1 MAVTRRFISLINNR
15 FYNLSYSAIFTADM
29 AEQFPWFQSYP
40 DFVPQTVDNNKYESL
55 AAVFDN
61 VVAKYGD
68 QVAFQNMDVTMTY
81 NQLKAN
87 VDAFAWYL
95 QNNTNL
101 KPGDRIA
108 IQMPNLLQFPVAM
121 FAAIKCGFVAVNTNP
136 LYTAEE
142 MKHQYNDSGAKALVI
157 LENFASNYQKIIKDT
172 NVETVIV
179 TRIGD
184 MLGGVK
190 GGIVNLVVKHVK
202 KMVPAYDL
210 PKAIKFKDVLAAG
223 KGKAPTPVSL
233 SHKDMAFL
241 QYTGGTT
248 GVSKGAV
255 LTHGNICS
263 QLSQID
269 GWLTGLFK
277 GGEVVIT
284 ALPLYHIFALTAN
297 CLTFFNYGA
306 RNVLI
311 TNPRDMKAFIK
322 DLKKNPFALIT
333 GVNTLFNGLLNQPD
347 FKDVDFSKLKIALG
361 GGMAVQ
367 DAVATNWQEV
377 TGSPLLE
384 AYGLSETSPAATI
397 NPTNGTH
404 KMGTIGLPIPNTDI
418 KIFDDDKKEV
428 AYGER
433 GEIGIKGP
441 QVMAGY
447 WNRPE
452 ATEECMHGEYFLTGD
467 IGIIDDDGF
476 FRIVDRKKEM
486 VCVSGFNVYPS
497 EVEAVIFE
505 HPKVLEVGVRS
516 EPDEKTNEAVMAFVV
531 KKDDSL
537 TETEVR
543 EFCKEKL
550 TNYKRPKHIVF
561 RDELPKSNVGKILRR
576 KLV

>member
-1 MAVTRRFISLINNR
+1 MS
-15 FYNLSYSAIFTADM
+15 
-29 AEQFPWFQSYP
+29 EQHAWFKSYP
-40 DFVPQTVDNNKYESL
+40 AFVPQTVNNNKYESL
-55 AAVFDN
+55 AKVFDD
-61 VVAKYGD
+61 VVSRYGD
-68 QVAFQNMDVTMTY
+68 KIAFQNMDKTLTF
-81 NQLKAN
+81 NELKAN

-95 QNNTNL
+95 QNKTNL
-101 KPGDRIA
+101 KPGDRVA

-121 FAAIKCGFVAVNTNP
+121 FAVIKCGFVVVNTNP
-136 LYTAEE
+136 LYTPAE
-142 MKHQYNDSGAKALVI
+142 MKHQYKDSGAKAIVI
-157 LENFASNYQKIIKDT
+157 LENFGSNFQEIQAETDI
-172 NVETVIV
+172 ETVIV
-179 TRIGD
+179 ARIGD
-184 MLGGVK
+184 MLGGLK

-210 PKAIKFKDVLAAG
+210 PNAISFKSILSEGAG
-223 KGKAPTPVSL
+223 KKPTQITI
-233 SHKDMAFL
+233 SHDDIAFL

-248 GVSKGAV
+248 GVSKGAI
-255 LTHGNICS
+255 LTHGNICA

-277 GGEVVIT
+277 DGEAVVIT

-297 CLTFFNYGA
+297 CITFFNYGA

-311 TNPRDMKAFIK
+311 TNPRDMPAFIK
-322 DLKKNPFALIT
+322 DLKKNPFSLIT

-347 FKDVDFSKLKIALG
+347 FKDVDFSNLKVSLG

-367 DAVATNWQEV
+367 DAVAIKWQEV

-397 NPTNGTH
+397 NPTDGSH
-404 KMGTIGLPIPNTDI
+404 RMGTIGLPIPNTEL

-428 AYGER
+428 PLGER

-447 WNRPE
+447 WNRPD
-452 ATEECMHGEYFLTGD
+452 ATAECMHEGFFLTGD
-467 IGIIDDDGF
+467 IGIMDEDGF

-497 EVEAVIFE
+497 EVEAVISS

-516 EPDEKTNEAVMAFVV
+516 EPDPKTTECVMAFVV

-537 TETEVR
+537 TEDEIR
-543 EFCKEKL
+543 DFCREKL
-550 TNYKRPKHIVF
+550 TNYKVPKIVVF

-576 KLV
+576 MLK

>member
-1 MAVTRRFISLINNR
+1 MS
-15 FYNLSYSAIFTADM
+15 
-29 AEQFPWFQSYP
+29 EQHAWFKSYP
-40 DFVPQTVDNNKYESL
+40 AFVPQTVDNNKYESL
-55 AAVFDN
+55 AKVFDD
-61 VVAKYGD
+61 VVSRYGD
-68 QVAFQNMDVTMTY
+68 KVAFQNMDKTLTF
-81 NQLKAN
+81 NELKAN

-95 QNNTNL
+95 QNKTNL
-101 KPGDRIA
+101 KPGDRVA

-121 FAAIKCGFVAVNTNP
+121 FAVIKCGFVVVNTNP
-136 LYTAEE
+136 LYTPAE
-142 MKHQYNDSGAKALVI
+142 MKHQYKDSGAKAIVI
-157 LENFASNYQKIIKDT
+157 LENFGSNFQEIQADT
-172 NVETVIV
+172 DIETVIV
-179 TRIGD
+179 ARIGD
-184 MLGGVK
+184 MLGGLK
-190 GGIVNLVVKHVK
+190 GSIVNLVVKHVK

-210 PKAIKFKDVLAAG
+210 PNAISFKSILSEGAG
-223 KGKAPTPVSL
+223 KNPTKVNIT
-233 SHKDMAFL
+233 HENVAFL

-255 LTHGNICS
+255 LTHGNICA

-277 GGEVVIT
+277 DGEAVVIT

-297 CLTFFNYGA
+297 CITFFNYGA

-311 TNPRDMKAFIK
+311 TNPRDMPAFIK
-322 DLKKNPFALIT
+322 DLKKNPFSLIT
-333 GVNTLFNGLLNQPD
+333 GVNTLFNGLLNQPA
-347 FKDVDFSKLKIALG
+347 FRELDFSNLKISLG

-367 DAVATNWQEV
+367 DAVALKWQEV

-397 NPTNGTH
+397 NPTDGSH
-404 KMGTIGLPIPNTDI
+404 RMGTIGLPIPNTEL

-428 AYGER
+428 PMGER

-452 ATEECMHGEYFLTGD
+452 ATAECMHGDFFLTGD
-467 IGIIDDDGF
+467 IGIMDEDGF
-476 FRIVDRKKEM
+476 FKIVDRKKEM

-497 EVEAVIFE
+497 EVEAVISS

-516 EPDEKTNEAVMAFVV
+516 EPDPKTTECVMAFVV
-531 KKDDSL
+531 KKDESL
-537 TETEVR
+537 TEDEIR
-543 EFCKEKL
+543 DFCREKL
-550 TNYKRPKHIVF
+550 TNYKVPKIVVF

-576 KLV
+576 LLK

>member
-1 MAVTRRFISLINNR
+1 MS
-15 FYNLSYSAIFTADM
+15 
-29 AEQFPWFQSYP
+29 EQHAWFKSYP
-40 DFVPQTVDNNKYESL
+40 AFVPQTVNNNKYESL
-55 AAVFDN
+55 AKVFDD
-61 VVAKYGD
+61 VVSRYGD
-68 QVAFQNMDVTMTY
+68 KIAFQNMDKTLTF
-81 NQLKAN
+81 NELKAN
-87 VDAFAWYL
+87 VDSFAWYL
-95 QNNTNL
+95 QNKTNL
-101 KPGDRIA
+101 KPGDRVA

-121 FAAIKCGFVAVNTNP
+121 FAVIKCGFVVVNTNP
-136 LYTAEE
+136 LYTPAE
-142 MKHQYNDSGAKALVI
+142 MKHQYKDSGAKAIVI
-157 LENFASNYQKIIKDT
+157 LENFGSNFQEIQAETDI
-172 NVETVIV
+172 ETVIV
-179 TRIGD
+179 ARIGD
-184 MLGGVK
+184 MLGGLK

-210 PKAIKFKDVLAAG
+210 PNAISFKSILSEGVG
-223 KGKAPTPVSL
+223 KKPTQITIT
-233 SHKDMAFL
+233 HDDIAFL

-248 GVSKGAV
+248 GVSKGAI
-255 LTHGNICS
+255 LTHGNICA

-277 GGEVVIT
+277 DGEAVVIT

-297 CLTFFNYGA
+297 CITFFNYGA

-311 TNPRDMKAFIK
+311 TNPRDMPAFIK
-322 DLKKNPFALIT
+322 DLKKNPFSLIT

-347 FKDVDFSKLKIALG
+347 FKDVDFSNLKVSLG

-367 DAVATNWQEV
+367 DAVALKWQEV

-397 NPTNGTH
+397 NPTDGSH
-404 KMGTIGLPIPNTDI
+404 RMGTIGLPIPNTEL

-428 AYGER
+428 PLGER

-447 WNRPE
+447 WNRPD
-452 ATEECMHGEYFLTGD
+452 ATADCMHEGFFLTGD
-467 IGIIDDDGF
+467 IGIMDEDGF

-497 EVEAVIFE
+497 EVEAVISS

-516 EPDEKTNEAVMAFVV
+516 EPDPKTTECVMAFVV

-537 TETEVR
+537 TEDEIR
-543 EFCKEKL
+543 DFCREKL
-550 TNYKRPKHIVF
+550 TNYKVPKIVVF

-576 KLV
+576 MLK